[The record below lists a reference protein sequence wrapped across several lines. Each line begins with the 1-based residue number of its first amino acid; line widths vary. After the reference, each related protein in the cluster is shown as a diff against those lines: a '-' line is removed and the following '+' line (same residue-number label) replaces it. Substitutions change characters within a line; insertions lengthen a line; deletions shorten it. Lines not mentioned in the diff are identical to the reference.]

1 MPATFELIA
10 PCFFGCEST
19 AGFELRRLGAEVYRG
34 KAGQKFVFQMD
45 EEEKAATRALQ
56 TRNLQAALAR
66 PADLLVLDEA
76 CAAWE
81 LDMVDRALLEQAVR
95 SRPQSLE
102 VVLTGRHPAP
112 WMEELADYSTEMRCH
127 RHPYARGIAA
137 RRGVEY

>member
-1 MPATFELIA
+1 MN
-10 PCFFGCEST
+10 
-19 AGFELRRLGAEVYRG
+19 
-34 KAGQKFVFQMD
+34 

-112 WMEELADYSTEMRCH
+112 WMEKLADYSTEMRCH
-127 RHPYARGIAA
+127 RHPYARGH
-137 RRGVEY
+137 RRTQGGGILSGTKHRLPGDIERTQPGHHRRRAGGAGHRHSP

>member
-1 MPATFELIA
+1 M
-10 PCFFGCEST
+10 
-19 AGFELRRLGAEVYRG
+19 
-34 KAGQKFVFQMD
+34 
-45 EEEKAATRALQ
+45 Q

-66 PADLLVLDEA
+66 PSDLLVLDEA

-127 RHPYARGIAA
+127 RHPYARGIARTQGGGILSGTKHSLPGDIERTSLA
-137 RRGVEY
+137 IIAAELEERGIAHSP